1 VSTSGEAHI
10 ARWPRIGRTSIRYVL
25 TAKSAMKKPAK
36 DRIREER
43 IRNEVIV
50 DAYGP
55 QEQGMGWYYYLEG
68 KMLFP
73 FQAPCTVT

>member
-1 VSTSGEAHI
+1 
-10 ARWPRIGRTSIRYVL
+10 
-25 TAKSAMKKPAK
+25 MKKPAK

-55 QEQGMGWYYYLEG
+55 QEQVMGWRARSRRARCRPSDNPAESYLDICSAIFRQPKRG
-68 KMLFP
+68 FRRYRD
-73 FQAPCTVT
+73 QSAAS